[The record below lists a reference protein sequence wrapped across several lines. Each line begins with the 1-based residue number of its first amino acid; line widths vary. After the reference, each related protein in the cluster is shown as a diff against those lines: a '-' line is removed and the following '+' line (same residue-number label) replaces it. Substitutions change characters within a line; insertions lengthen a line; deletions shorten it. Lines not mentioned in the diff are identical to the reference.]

1 MWDLQRKYEQE
12 QVTSPW
18 LPQPNDEP
26 MNEYYRE
33 YFDKKLAKQTE
44 FLKREKDL
52 VWWERYSP
60 KKDDMPTHMMYPDMY
75 NMMAKTLNAGGL
87 TSLSTLQANSFE
99 MFTTP
104 EFDPFDPASYVV
116 TPYSGGTYENG
127 VLVTQPTNILDGGS
141 YLNGN
146 LIPPAG
152 FPSLI
157 NGGTY

>member
-1 MWDLQRKYEQE
+1 L
-12 QVTSPW
+12 VTSSW

-26 MNEYYRE
+26 LNEYYRE
-33 YFDKKLAKQTE
+33 YFDKNLAKQTD

-75 NMMAKTLNAGGL
+75 NMMTKTLNAGGL
-87 TSLSTLQANSFE
+87 SSFSTLQAPSFE
-99 MFTTP
+99 MFTTS
-104 EFDPFDPASYVV
+104 EFDPFDPASFVV
-116 TPYSGGTYENG
+116 NTYDGGTYQNG

-141 YLNGN
+141 YLNGA

-157 NGGTY
+157 NGGVY